1 MVRSTMSIETDFP
14 AAAKLTYLNA
24 ASVALMPRSA
34 SDYAEAWQLMFV
46 IPAKAGTQE
55 KQGALQPLGP
65 RFRGCEKIVLAVG
78 L

>member
-1 MVRSTMSIETDFP
+1 MVPPTMSIETDFP

-46 IPAKAGTQE
+46 IPAFAGMTIDAGLNSAE
-55 KQGALQPLGP
+55 FTLRTA
-65 RFRGCEKIVLAVG
+65 FRACLI
-78 L
+78 